1 MRDLAAAV
9 AAWEHTTRTVL
20 ALGRDCDPGDF
31 DTPTECPGWTVKDL
45 LSHVVGIERGLLP
58 DAEEEPPH
66 ELPGDLPHVH
76 HAFARGV
83 EVAVD
88 RRRPVPGSEVVAEL
102 AEVLGARSTLLTA
115 VNPDDV
121 LAGPFGETTPL
132 ALLTLRTFDVWAH
145 EQDLRRALQRPG
157 GLGSPAAA
165 VAVGYVRAGLGRVV
179 AKGAAVEPGRTVVVA
194 VSGPISFTDAVR
206 VDQKRSGKPRGT
218 VLDDVPA
225 VGAGADARVA
235 LGTEAFMRRSCGRWP
250 ASGTPATV
258 EGDATIAALVLEAMA
273 VTP

>member
-1 MRDLAAAV
+1 MRDLTAAV

-20 ALGRDCDPGDF
+20 ALGRDCDPSDF

-45 LSHVVGIERGLLP
+45 LSHVVGAERGLLP

-66 ELPGDLPHVH
+66 ELPDDLPHVH

-88 RRRPVPGSEVVAEL
+88 RRRPVPGPEVVAEL
-102 AEVLGARSTLLTA
+102 AEVLGARSAMLTA
-115 VNPDDV
+115 LRPDDV
-121 LAGPFGETTPL
+121 VAGPFGKTTPL
-132 ALLTLRTFDVWAH
+132 ELLTVRTFDVWAH

-157 GLGSPAAA
+157 GIGSPAAA

-225 VGAGADARVA
+225 VGAGADTWVS
-235 LGTEAFMRRSCGRWP
+235 LDTEAFMRRSCGRWSV
-250 ASGTPATV
+250 AATPAAV
-258 EGDATIAALVLEAMA
+258 EGDGELGVRVLEAMA